1 MYLSPNF
8 TLSELTKSS
17 TAQRLGLDNTPDEI
31 AVGNLQA
38 LAQNILQPCRNHFGI
53 PFTPSSGY
61 RSIALCEAI
70 GSSAKSQHAKG
81 EAADFEIPSISNLEL
96 AKYIRD
102 NLIFD
107 QLILEYY
114 NHTQPDS
121 GWVHCSYSLSNRRE
135 VLTFDGDSYGVGI
148 DA

>member
-1 MYLSPNF
+1 MYLSANF

-17 TAQRLGLDNTPDEI
+17 TAQRMGLDNTPDELAI
-31 AVGNLQA
+31 GNLQA
-38 LAQNILQPCRNHFGI
+38 LAENILQPCRNHFGI
-53 PFTPSSGY
+53 PFAPSSGY
-61 RSIALCEAI
+61 RSIELCRAI

-81 EAADFEIPSISNLEL
+81 EAVDFEIPSISNMEL

-121 GWVHCSYSLSNRRE
+121 GWVHCSYSSTNRFE
-135 VLTFDGDSYGVGI
+135 VLTFDGNSYEVGI

>member
-1 MYLSPNF
+1 MYLSANF

-17 TAQRLGLDNTPDEI
+17 TAQRMGLDNTPDELAI
-31 AVGNLQA
+31 SNLQA
-38 LAQNILQPCRNHFGI
+38 LAENILQPCRNHFGI
-53 PFTPSSGY
+53 PFAPSSGY
-61 RSIALCEAI
+61 RSIDLCRAI

-81 EAADFEIPSISNLEL
+81 EAVDFEIPSISNMEL

-121 GWVHCSYSLSNRRE
+121 GWVHCSYSSTNRLE
-135 VLTFDGDSYGVGI
+135 VLTFDGSSYEVGI